1 MYTGIGICT
10 CVYVCLGIYKE
21 YVYIHILLY
30 VCVYIYVRVC
40 MLGLQYTRI
49 YIRIIVFYVR
59 IICDYNVFCVRR
71 TLSAMIRIKLFNQFV
86 AIY

>member
-1 MYTGIGICT
+1 MYTGIDICT
-10 CVYVCLGIYKE
+10 CVYVCLGIYIE

-30 VCVYIYVRVC
+30 VYVYIYVRAC
-40 MLGLQYTRI
+40 MLGLQYARI
-49 YIRIIVFYVR
+49 YIKISFFYVR

-71 TLSAMIRIKLFNQFV
+71 TLSAMIRIKLFNQFL